1 MADKKISQLTA
12 LSAANLAPSTDV
24 LAIVDTSAT
33 ETKKIVAQDLINGVL
48 NVASAVG
55 IGTTSPGAKL
65 HVLGSNFVGIFAGTN
80 ANTVYTEYRYNS
92 TTTSGFIGNGSSVL
106 SAAADSDFIVRS
118 EGALKFA
125 TNGNNFRAVIDSS
138 GNLGLGVTPSAWASG
153 FRAMQVAANAAL
165 WGGTASGSGPTYLT
179 NNVYFDGARKYIGTG
194 AAAEY
199 DQNAGVH
206 SWFTAS
212 SGSANA
218 TITFTQAMTLDASGN
233 LLVGITSARANAGDV
248 QVSKGI
254 SFPATQS
261 AQSDANTLDDYEE
274 GTITDSNL
282 GLAYATPGT
291 SSFTYSDRFGTY
303 TKIGRVVYFTID
315 IRLSSFSKGTASGDL
330 YIVGLPFAQRNT
342 GGFDSARCTVHLYDW
357 TYTTSPIIATVQSN
371 TTTIGISRMVSND
384 VSVNIN
390 DPKASSIIWVTGF
403 YFV

>member
-1 MADKKISQLTA
+1 MPKTKISEY
-12 LSAANLAPSTDV
+12 SATNSSNTDIEGINIDEGCAPSGINN
-24 LAIVDTSAT
+24 AIRELMVHLKEFQTGASGDAFTFAGGTLMSGTNTISGAA
-33 ETKKIVAQDLINGVL
+33 IISGNIN
-48 NVASAVG
+48 SS
-55 IGTTSPGAKL
+55 GTNTFS
-65 HVLGSNFVGIFAGTN
+65 GSNVMSFSGGSSASPSIYFASDTNTGIF
-80 ANTVYTEYRYNS
+80 S
-92 TTTSGFIGNGSSVL
+92 P
-106 SAAADSDFIVRS
+106 AADTIAFT
-118 EGALKFA
+118 EGSAESM
-125 TNGNNFRAVIDSS
+125 RIDSS
-138 GNLGLGVTPSAWASG
+138 GNLG
-153 FRAMQVAANAAL
+153 
-165 WGGTASGSGPTYLT
+165 
-179 NNVYFDGARKYIGTG
+179 IGTTSPTRKLTVVG
-194 AAAEY
+194 DTTNY
-199 DQNAGVH
+199 GVLTRNP
-206 SWFTAS
+206 SGYGGINLS
-212 SGSANA
+212 SN
-218 TITFTQAMTLDASGN
+218 TITGQVWSFIAQDNGANSDLLIYGGASAGAKLTIDSSGN